1 MRIIVSIL
9 VLYNILFSKVYT
21 LKEVYEAA
29 FTNSDSYHI
38 SSLKKESSNK
48 EVDKSLSAFLPTAKI
63 ENEYFKLNEY
73 PVIVDGVE
81 VRKRKS
87 RRDVTFTLEQ
97 TLYDRSKYLNY
108 KDKKVIYNQ
117 SSLEKTKEKQKL
129 IFDVIRYYFETIFK
143 ANQIE
148 LINQKL
154 KSFEKIVE
162 RAKAKFQSGFISK
175 ADYLEAKLERDETL
189 TQKLELEY
197 EFNQSKSFL
206 EKLAN
211 LDDIQ
216 VLDKI
221 KLHDIN
227 TNLFFAYEDNYKDNL
242 DLEIQKMKLK
252 RAEINKDI
260 ALSKF
265 EPTATLTYEKV
276 VNDVEASENQN
287 TITFLITMNIF
298 NGMYDTKNYQQA
310 KINNQIEKL
319 SLNKLQKD
327 IKQNVKNKID
337 KVVTFYKIIQSYPS
351 ILETKKFALEG
362 MRERFQRGTKS
373 IIDLLDEENKYFEKL
388 NKYTEYEYQFVIEY
402 TTLKQYTNSL
412 DEKFINKINGFL
424 YE

>member
-48 EVDKSLSAFLPTAKI
+48 EVDKTLSAFLPTAKI

-117 SSLEKTKEKQKL
+117 SSLEKTKEKQQL
-129 IFDVIRYYFETIFK
+129 IFDVIRYYFEAIFK

-162 RAKAKFQSGFISK
+162 RAKAKFKSGLISK
-175 ADYLEAKLERDETL
+175 ADYLEAKLERDESL

-216 VLDKI
+216 ILDKI
-221 KLHDIN
+221 KLHNVN
-227 TNLFFAYEDNYKDNL
+227 TSLFFGYEDKYKDNL
-242 DLEIQKMKLK
+242 DLKIQKMKLK

-276 VNDVEASENQN
+276 TNDVEASKDQN
-287 TITFLITMNIF
+287 TINFLITMNIF
-298 NGMYDTKNYQQA
+298 NGMYDTKNYQQT

-319 SLNKLQKD
+319 SLNKLEKD
-327 IKQNVKNKID
+327 VKQNIK
-337 KVVTFYKIIQSYPS
+337 
-351 ILETKKFALEG
+351 TKLIK
-362 MRERFQRGTKS
+362 
-373 IIDLLDEENKYFEKL
+373 
-388 NKYTEYEYQFVIEY
+388 
-402 TTLKQYTNSL
+402 
-412 DEKFINKINGFL
+412 
-424 YE
+424 